1 MRAWSSAVRT
11 RIGPGPAP
19 ILGLLPIRLLNLL
32 SQEPESATSLPAAIS
47 NSRRNTQ
54 LDLRS
59 DSLLAPDF
67 QPPAKSLGTFAHTRQ
82 APMTSTGA
90 LIGNFRSDS
99 DSVVSHVK
107 LELRISVSDF
117 RFNLLRPCVAKSVS
131 QRLAPNPVDFIAQH
145 GIQFSLFPFHQQAHA
160 GDAAGVVL
168 SGKSFAQS
176 GKCRCDSFV
185 SALQC
190 NVERLHSF
198 ARSPR
203 KKVAHSLQAKHQPLK
218 TLQQRV
224 MEFPGDACSLAK
236 ALIQAHIELEQQLI

>member
-117 RFNLLRPCVAKSVS
+117 RFNLLRPCETLFATHGRRRLKRKSLTEIRSSSFTCETTESESLLKLPIRAPVLVIGACLVCANVP
-131 QRLAPNPVDFIAQH
+131 RDLA
-145 GIQFSLFPFHQQAHA
+145 G
-160 GDAAGVVL
+160 GWK
-168 SGKSFAQS
+168 SGASRES
-176 GKCRCDSFV
+176 
-185 SALQC
+185 
-190 NVERLHSF
+190 ER
-198 ARSPR
+198 RS
-203 KKVAHSLQAKHQPLK
+203 S
-218 TLQQRV
+218 
-224 MEFPGDACSLAK
+224 
-236 ALIQAHIELEQQLI
+236 